1 MPAKKTAAVKTPAKK
16 VATKKATNR
25 ATKPAKKSGNIK
37 VNRPSRISTSS
48 VMNLAKELE
57 GLLEKFHGGEGRS
70 LRDKYLTSSIP
81 SSLHGSLAMINAMR
95 NKAAH
100 ESNFV
105 PSKDLPENFFL
116 IVAEV
121 THFLKTG
128 ILIKAE
134 F

>member
-1 MPAKKTAAVKTPAKK
+1 MPAKKTAAVKPSAKK
-16 VATKKATNR
+16 VAAKKA
-25 ATKPAKKSGNIK
+25 AKPAKGSGKIK
-37 VNRPSRISTSS
+37 VNKPSRISTAS

-70 LRDKYLTSSIP
+70 LRDKYLSSSIP
-81 SSLHGSLAMINAMR
+81 SALHGSLAMINAMR

-100 ESNFV
+100 ESSFV